1 MKKIG
6 KIDVEIVSAKIHC
19 MNVDVVVVP
28 EFQGCAS
35 YGGVGRAVAQTAAQG
50 MHEYDTYAK
59 AQPFSLG
66 SATLTPAGSVFCRYL
81 AHVVTVGCSR
91 EDSFKCIKT
100 AVEKALGLADLKG
113 AKSIAIPAE
122 FSTGIISSR
131 KLTQS
136 AKAVFGAVA
145 EFASLAQNISQ
156 VKFVIYRGD
165 TQPAEDVLMN
175 ESYLTDAPEVGEKE
189 FNLGRW
195 IDELCS
201 RMNNE
206 VPETGC

>member
-1 MKKIG
+1 MKKIE
-6 KIDVEIVSAKIHC
+6 KIEVEIVRANIAC

-35 YGGVGRAVAQTAAQG
+35 YGGVGRAVAQTAAHG

-91 EDSFKCIKT
+91 EDSFKCVKT

-113 AKSIAIPAE
+113 AKSIAIPAIG
-122 FSTGIISSR
+122 TGVIGS
-131 KLTQS
+131 LTLKQS

-156 VKFVIYRGD
+156 VKFVIYNGD

-195 IDELCS
+195 IDERCS

-206 VPETGC
+206 TPETGC

>member
-1 MKKIG
+1 MKKIK
-6 KIDVEIVSAKIHC
+6 KIDVEIVSANIAC

-35 YGGVGRAVAQTAAQG
+35 YGGVGRAVAQAAAQG

-100 AVEKALGLADLKG
+100 AVEKALVLADLKG
-113 AKSIAIPAE
+113 AKSIAIPAVG
-122 FSTGIISSR
+122 TGVIGS
-131 KLTQS
+131 LTLKQS

-165 TQPAEDVLMN
+165 PQPAEEVLMD

-189 FNLGRW
+189 FSLGAW
-195 IDELCS
+195 LYEMCS

-206 VPETGC
+206 TPETGC